1 MIFENDTLKFSG
13 LYSKNNVLEN
23 ESLFPSIINSY
34 GVSALLMKS
43 LEKIKDNATNNQMK
57 QILDHHTKDYLFSIT
72 EYLHDGSEKME
83 KTISEDPALD
93 LNFTLYAK
101 TAYYKVLKEQEYLKK
116 LINTLEVERNY
127 TE

>member
-1 MIFENDTLKFSG
+1 MIFENDTLKFSS
-13 LYSKNNVLEN
+13 LYNKNNVLEN

-43 LEKIKDNATNNQMK
+43 LEKIKDNAINEGIKKT
-57 QILDHHTKDYLFSIT
+57 LDFHTKEYLFFIT
-72 EYLHDGSEKME
+72 EYLHESSEKME
-83 KTISEDPALD
+83 KTTSENPAID

-101 TAYYKVLKEQEYLKK
+101 TAYYKVLKEQEYLNK
-116 LINTLEVERNY
+116 LIETLEVEKNH